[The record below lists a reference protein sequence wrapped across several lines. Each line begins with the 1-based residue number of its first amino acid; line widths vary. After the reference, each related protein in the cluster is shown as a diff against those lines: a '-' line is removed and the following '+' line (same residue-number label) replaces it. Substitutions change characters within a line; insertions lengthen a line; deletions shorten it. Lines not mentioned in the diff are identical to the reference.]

1 MSCDFEAFP
10 FFGAFAPCSDKQFK
24 TKQNRKHSEGQS
36 LSKASR
42 PGISGDLTGP
52 AGAQLGD
59 GGPGQSETGTAMSP
73 RILCTV

>member
-1 MSCDFEAFP
+1 MSCDFVAFP

-42 PGISGDLTGP
+42 PGISEDLTDP
-52 AGAQLGD
+52 TGAQLGD

-73 RILCTV
+73 RILCAV